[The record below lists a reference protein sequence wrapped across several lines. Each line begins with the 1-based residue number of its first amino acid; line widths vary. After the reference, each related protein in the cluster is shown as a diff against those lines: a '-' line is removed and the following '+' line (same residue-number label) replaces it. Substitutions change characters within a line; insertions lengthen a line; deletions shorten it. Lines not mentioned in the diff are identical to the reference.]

1 MTQSHTFQVHRTRN
15 IDYQTAGDW
24 RSRTDHPMLF
34 SPERQLF
41 LRCTEWGSG
50 GWGRRGCPYGDFH
63 RKWWRAL
70 RGLPTFL
77 HCERALRWLLSV
89 PRRAAA
95 GATGAP
101 QEPQDREDAEESGEH
116 EDPGEPVGL
125 RVLSLCPSRSVC
137 HLNFFNV
144 LNLTCVISSLPV
156 LSSDLHPALWFRAI
170 K

>member
-1 MTQSHTFQVHRTRN
+1 MARRGCPLATPPGGAKPAGLGADTTYTMVGSEF
-15 IDYQTAGDW
+15 TA
-24 RSRTDHPMLF
+24 PVPF
-34 SPERQLF
+34 
-41 LRCTEWGSG
+41 
-50 GWGRRGCPYGDFH
+50 WGRRGYPYGDFH

-77 HCERALRWLLSV
+77 RCERALRGLLSV

-95 GATGAP
+95 GATGVP

-137 HLNFFNV
+137 HVNLFIV
-144 LNLTCVISSLPV
+144 LN
-156 LSSDLHPALWFRAI
+156 
-170 K
+170 